1 MQCVLVVDD
10 NQAVCDALEILFSLH
25 DIQTVCANDTS
36 SALECVTQG
45 SVDLVIQD
53 MNFSADTTS
62 GDEGVKLF
70 HEIRALDSDLP
81 VILLTGWTNLEMAV
95 ELVKA
100 GAADYIGKPWD
111 DLKLVTCAKNLLEL
125 RETSQR
131 LEHQSSNRL
140 LARKQLEDE
149 LDLCGMVFESQQM
162 QQLVSNAGKVAG
174 AQVAVLITGPN
185 GSGKEKIA
193 EILQANSA
201 CKQGPFIKVN
211 VGALP
216 ADLLESELFGVEAG
230 AYTGANKAREG
241 RFEAAHHGTL
251 FLDEIGNLGAD
262 GQAKL
267 LRVLETGEYQRLG
280 SNETRRVD
288 VRILSATN
296 TDLKAAVAANEFRE
310 DLYYRLNVIELDV
323 PPLKLRPEDILPL
336 AYHFL
341 PEHYA
346 LGADAEKV
354 LRQHSWDGNVRE
366 LQNCITR
373 AALMSATREL
383 SVEDLAIEGFN
394 AKWHV
399 RGDPMNAQVV
409 LDALER
415 NAGVHAK
422 AARELGISRQAL
434 YRRMEKFGISR

>member
-1 MQCVLVVDD
+1 MQSVLIIDD
-10 NQAVCDALEILFSLH
+10 NEAVCDALEILFSLH
-25 DIQTVCANDTS
+25 QIQTVSANN
-36 SALECVTQG
+36 ARAGLECVKHE

-62 GDEGVKLF
+62 GDEGVQLF
-70 HEIRALDSDLP
+70 HEIRSLDSDLP
-81 VILLTGWTNLEMAV
+81 VILLTGWTNLETAV

-100 GAADYIGKPWD
+100 GAADYVGKPWD
-111 DLKLVTCAKNLLEL
+111 DLKLITCAKNLLEL
-125 RETSQR
+125 RETSQQ
-131 LEHQSSNRL
+131 LERQSTNQF
-140 LARKQLEDE
+140 LARKQLEEE
-149 LDLCGMVFESQQM
+149 LDLCGIVFESQKM
-162 QQLVSNAGKVAG
+162 QQLVSNAGKVA
-174 AQVAVLITGPN
+174 AAPVAVLITGPN

-201 CKQGPFIKVN
+201 CRQGPFIKVN

-216 ADLLESELFGVEAG
+216 ADLIESELFGVEVG
-230 AYTGANKAREG
+230 AFTGANKAREG
-241 RFEAAHHGTL
+241 RFEAADNGTL
-251 FLDEIGNLGAD
+251 FLDEIGNLSAD

-267 LRVLETGEYQRLG
+267 LRVLQTGEYQRLG
-280 SNETRRVD
+280 SNQTRKVD

-296 TDLKAAVAANEFRE
+296 TDLRAAVAAKTFRE

-323 PPLKLRPEDILPL
+323 PALKLRPDDILPL

-341 PEHYA
+341 PEEYSFT
-346 LGADAEKV
+346 ADAETR

-373 AALMSATREL
+373 AALMSGTHEL
-383 SVEDLAIEGFN
+383 TADDLAIEGFISSS
-394 AKWHV
+394 HE
-399 RGDPMNAQVV
+399 RGHPMNAQLVM
-409 LDALER
+409 DALER

-422 AARELGISRQAL
+422 AARELGISRQSL